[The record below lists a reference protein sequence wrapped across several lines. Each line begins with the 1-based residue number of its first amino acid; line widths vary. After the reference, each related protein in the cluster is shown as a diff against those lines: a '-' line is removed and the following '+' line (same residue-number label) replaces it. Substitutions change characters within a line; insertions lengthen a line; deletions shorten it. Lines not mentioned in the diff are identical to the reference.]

1 MNLDVNLILADR
13 VTRERLLELGLEA
26 VGGAPEALVQTLRD
40 DMAFRRIGRIGRAA
54 GLQAD

>member
-40 DMAFRRIGRIGRAA
+40 DMARFRRIGRAA